1 MNSKKGSNYYV
12 SNKRREKGSITL
24 FVLVACI
31 FFTIALGLT
40 YIKLVYKS
48 QGVEEDLSQIQDN
61 YAKEEDLSDQD
72 MNVTIQFKDPSLTN
86 TWLKEITL
94 VGSAHKK
101 EGTTRNIAFYAFA
114 EYDTNVS
121 EIEWIDAG
129 EDEKSNITKEIVIMK
144 NGIYRFYIK
153 NDNEEISYSERLTV
167 GNLDNEKPTVGY
179 IKATEINPDDN
190 VTVLGNYNFGK
201 WTSYNVFIE
210 KFDGTDYESGHKDTK
225 MSILKNSLTVP
236 EWQNIDGPITL
247 TEIGTYTIY
256 VTTED
261 NLGNVTT
268 SEPYSVLIDKNVP
281 TLTLRYNDEN
291 GKEYHGE
298 WTNQNIFGTLE
309 IDTKESGKNVQKFQY
324 SQNGY
329 TWNDIIDLTGFD
341 FVAFLNEML
350 GTIYKGND
358 TYYFDINNQAQIIAN
373 NSNINNSH
381 SQGYMILD
389 LTNYSWVNILF
400 TISAEISSEENHD
413 FGYVEITESENPI
426 DFNPNNDYWIK
437 MSGEQKVE
445 EYKLLNGGKKYYIH
459 FGYYKDSNTS
469 NGKDSFYIQPFAV
482 PAYIIQFTDY
492 RKEGNSAT
500 FVYDLESQ
508 AGDLFFRAVYNEE
521 TQDYSKR
528 SSSYKFRIDKT
539 KPVVETELLSSGNK
553 VIIGVKVTEDLSGLK
568 QMYISKDST
577 PPTESSKWIPQTNLE
592 FTLDDLEADTQYYL
606 WVQDEAGN
614 ISDVS
619 TFQTQINYV
628 VDNNTY
634 TTTLQQALEVA
645 DTESISTI
653 KLLNSYTDK
662 SSVTIDKH
670 VKIDLQKFELKRE
683 SEILVSEDIQLEIT
697 GDENSKIA
705 TSESATNTITN
716 KGTLLVNGDVV
727 IENTSKSETYKPIYN
742 DCDTAIVNI
751 NDNVWVRGYY
761 YGIFNNSGTIN
772 IEDGKVEATASSS
785 SARGIVNESPTSN
798 INIHDGEI
806 LGYYGIYNNDSSSV
820 VEMTGGKVVGI
831 NANGIHSIGITNLYG
846 GRVEGKAYGIYSDT
860 SGNIT
865 IGREEDTLTNLNPVV
880 YGETYG
886 VRLSDETY
894 EFEFFNGAIISKSKY
909 TNYNGI
915 LKPRTGYM
923 PYSYTNA
930 ENYYCTSLTE
940 DVDSIEM
947 KADIT
952 TGFTNKNVTV
962 MIKYP
967 YDITNT
973 KEYSVNGNDWTT
985 TRDYYMGV
993 NVTENRTIY
1002 ARTKDNDGNIVEEKQ
1017 ITINNIDTELPSITI
1032 ETNPKQNTFILAK
1045 PNSTMDLN
1053 ITINAEDLGVSG
1065 LRTTQYAWVKDG
1077 ERINYEDFDQNIT
1090 LNKTRLGIGTYTLYV
1105 RATDNAG
1112 NVKEETRTYTI
1123 NYDNQAPKITIQ
1135 SNPNQNTFILANPNA
1150 TTDLSITINVEDLGI
1165 SGLKEAQYAWVKD
1178 GENINYEQLS
1188 ESITLNKT
1196 QLGIGTYTL
1205 YVKAVDNVGN
1215 QSEETREYVIN
1226 YDNQAPKITIQS
1238 NPNQNTFILAN
1249 PNATTDLSITINV
1262 EDLGI
1267 SGLKEAQYAWVKD
1280 GENINYEQLSESI
1293 TLNKTQLGIGTY
1305 TLYVKAV
1312 DNVGNQSEET
1322 REYVINYD
1330 NQAPEIIINSLP
1342 NQNTFI
1348 VSNLN
1353 DTVDVDVTITVQDI
1367 GISGLK
1373 EAQYAWVKD
1382 GERIVYKDFNDRV
1395 SLNQKQLEI
1404 GTYIL
1409 YVKAI
1414 DNIGNEKE
1422 IRQEYKVELDPN
1434 SNSGNAGF

>member
-61 YAKEEDLSDQD
+61 YAKEEEDLSDQD

-121 EIEWIDAG
+121 EIEWIEAG
-129 EDEKSNITKEIVIMK
+129 EDEKSNITKEIVIKK

-268 SEPYSVLIDKNVP
+268 SEPYYVLIDKTIPV
-281 TLTLRYNDEN
+281 LVAKYNDEN
-291 GKEYHGE
+291 GEDYHGE
-298 WTNQNIFGTLE
+298 WTNQQVYGHLS
-309 IDTKESGKNVQKFQY
+309 IDTSESGKTVQKYQY

-329 TWNDIIDLTGFD
+329 TWNDMIDLSGFD
-341 FVAFLNEML
+341 YISFLAGML
-350 GTIYKGND
+350 KNIYKGNEN
-358 TYYFDINNQAQIIAN
+358 YYFEIDETLGLKSNNE
-373 NSNINNSH
+373 NINNSKA
-381 SQGYMILD
+381 QGYLIMD
-389 LTNYSWVNILF
+389 LTSYPWLNIMVQ
-400 TISAEISSEENHD
+400 TVATVSSEQNHD
-413 FGYVEITESENPI
+413 YGFVEITESEEPPAF
-426 DFNPNNDYWIK
+426 DSNNDYWIK
-437 MSGEQKVE
+437 ISGEQSVS
-445 EYKLLNGGKKYYIH
+445 EYKILNGGKKYYLH
-459 FGYYKDSNTS
+459 FAYNKDESTS
-469 NGKDSFYIQPFAV
+469 MGNDRLIVETLIV
-482 PAYIIQFTDY
+482 PAYFIYFHDY
-492 RKEGNSAT
+492 NKQGNDVTFKYVLEGYADKL
-500 FVYDLESQ
+500 Y
-508 AGDLFFRAVYNEE
+508 FRAVFDEE
-521 TQDYSKR
+521 TQDYSKK
-528 SSSYKFRIDKT
+528 SISYPMRLDLT

-619 TFQTQINYV
+619 TFQTQINYA

-634 TTTLQQALEVA
+634 TTTLQQAVEVA

-697 GDENSKIA
+697 GDENSKIT

-716 KGTLLVNGDVV
+716 KGILLVNGDVV

-772 IEDGKVEATASSS
+772 IENGKVEATASSS

-962 MIKYP
+962 TIKYP

-1002 ARTKDNDGNIVEEKQ
+1002 ARTKDKDGNIVEEKQ

-1032 ETNPKQNTFILAK
+1032 ETNPNQNTFILAK
-1045 PNSTMDLN
+1045 PNSTIDLN

-1077 ERINYEDFDQNIT
+1077 ERINYEDFDQNII

-1123 NYDNQAPKITIQ
+1123 NYDNQAPRITIQ
-1135 SNPNQNTFILANPNA
+1135 SNPNQNTFILANPDA

-1178 GENINYEQLS
+1178 GENINYEPLS

-1226 YDNQAPKITIQS
+1226 YDNQ
-1238 NPNQNTFILAN
+1238 
-1249 PNATTDLSITINV
+1249 D
-1262 EDLGI
+1262 
-1267 SGLKEAQYAWVKD
+1267 
-1280 GENINYEQLSESI
+1280 
-1293 TLNKTQLGIGTY
+1293 
-1305 TLYVKAV
+1305 
-1312 DNVGNQSEET
+1312 
-1322 REYVINYD
+1322 
-1330 NQAPEIIINSLP
+1330 PEIIINSLP

-1353 DTVDVDVTITVQDI
+1353 DTVDIDITITVQDI
-1367 GISGLK
+1367 GVSGLK

-1382 GERIVYKDFNDRV
+1382 GERIVYKNFNDRV
-1395 SLNQKQLEI
+1395 SLKQKQLGI

>member
-61 YAKEEDLSDQD
+61 YAKEEEDLSDQD
-72 MNVTIQFKDPSLTN
+72 MNVTIQFKDPSLAD

-121 EIEWIDAG
+121 EIEWIEAG
-129 EDEKSNITKEIVIMK
+129 EDEKSNITKEIVIKK

-261 NLGNVTT
+261 NLGNITT
-268 SEPYSVLIDKNVP
+268 SEPYYVLIDKTIPV
-281 TLTLRYNDEN
+281 LVAKYNDEN
-291 GKEYHGE
+291 GEDYHGE
-298 WTNQNIFGTLE
+298 WTNQEIYGHLS
-309 IDTKESGKNVQKFQY
+309 IDTSESSKTVQKYQY
-324 SQNGY
+324 SQDGY
-329 TWNDIIDLTGFD
+329 TWTDMIDLSGYD
-341 FVAFLNEML
+341 LESFLNEML
-350 GTIYKGND
+350 GNVYKGNEN
-358 TYYFDINNQAQIIAN
+358 YYYEYDEQLVLRPNNV
-373 NSNINNSH
+373 NINDSLA
-381 SQGYMILD
+381 QGYLILD
-389 LTNYSWVNILF
+389 LTSYPWLNLLIQIAGTV
-400 TISAEISSEENHD
+400 SSEENHD
-413 FGYVEITESENPI
+413 FGYVEITESEEPPV
-426 DFNPNNDYWIK
+426 FNPDDDYWIK
-437 MSGEQKVE
+437 ATGNAEVIESKILE
-445 EYKLLNGGKKYYIH
+445 GGKKYYVH
-459 FGYYKDSNTS
+459 FGYYKDENTS
-469 NGKDSFYIQPFAV
+469 VGKDSFYFQTLIV
-482 PAYIIQFTDY
+482 PAYFIYFHEYNKQGNDVTFKYIL
-492 RKEGNSAT
+492 EGYANEL
-500 FVYDLESQ
+500 Y
-508 AGDLFFRAVYNEE
+508 FRAVYDEE
-521 TQDYSKR
+521 TQDYSKK
-528 SSSYKFRIDKT
+528 SISYPMRLDLT

-592 FTLDDLEADTQYYL
+592 FTLDDLEANTQYYL

-634 TTTLQQALEVA
+634 TTTLQQAVEVA

-697 GDENSKIA
+697 GDENSKIT

-716 KGTLLVNGDVV
+716 KGILLVNGDVV

-894 EFEFFNGAIISKSKY
+894 EFEFLNGAIISKSKY

-962 MIKYP
+962 TIKYP

-1002 ARTKDNDGNIVEEKQ
+1002 ARTKDKDGNIVEEKQ

-1032 ETNPKQNTFILAK
+1032 ETNPNQNTFILAK

-1178 GENINYEQLS
+1178 GENINYEPLS

-1226 YDNQAPKITIQS
+1226 YDNQ
-1238 NPNQNTFILAN
+1238 
-1249 PNATTDLSITINV
+1249 D
-1262 EDLGI
+1262 
-1267 SGLKEAQYAWVKD
+1267 
-1280 GENINYEQLSESI
+1280 
-1293 TLNKTQLGIGTY
+1293 
-1305 TLYVKAV
+1305 
-1312 DNVGNQSEET
+1312 
-1322 REYVINYD
+1322 
-1330 NQAPEIIINSLP
+1330 PEIIINSLP

-1353 DTVDVDVTITVQDI
+1353 DTVDIDITITVQDI

-1395 SLNQKQLEI
+1395 SLKQKQLGI